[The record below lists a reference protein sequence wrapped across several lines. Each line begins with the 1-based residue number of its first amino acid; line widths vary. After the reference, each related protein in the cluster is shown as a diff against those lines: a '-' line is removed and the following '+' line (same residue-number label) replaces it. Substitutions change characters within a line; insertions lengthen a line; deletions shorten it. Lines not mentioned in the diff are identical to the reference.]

1 MASRRASTQ
10 QRSLWS
16 ITAVA
21 KFGLVVGSIRAI
33 LVTRTPNAVSEHG
46 KMRPLKPTAACLTFL
61 VVVVFGMQGLHAQH
75 NPDSAAPQQLTADG
89 GGRLLRIA
97 GDAAALHV
105 EVQQTTIADV
115 LSALESFN
123 LRYRSSIGLDE
134 VVNGSYAGS
143 LGHVVARLLNG
154 YNYAIKLASSG
165 LEVTIFG
172 KGDVFAVPAPII
184 IPVRR
189 RPSD

>member
-1 MASRRASTQ
+1 M
-10 QRSLWS
+10 
-16 ITAVA
+16 IAVA
-21 KFGLVVGSIRAI
+21 EFGFVVRSVGAI
-33 LVTRTPNAVSEHG
+33 LVTRIANAEGGHR
-46 KMRPLKPTAACLTFL
+46 KMRLLKPTVVCLTVL
-61 VVVVFGMQGLHAQH
+61 VIGVFAVQGLHAQD
-75 NPDSAAPQQLTADG
+75 NPDRAAPPQLTADRG
-89 GGRLLRIA
+89 DRSLRVE
-97 GDAAALHV
+97 GDATALHV

-123 LRYRSSIGLDE
+123 VRYRSSIGLDE

-154 YNYAIKLASSG
+154 YNYATKLDGSK

-172 KGDVFAVPAPII
+172 RRGEFAVPAPIV